1 MSKKINLAEEN
12 PDSAKVANIPE
23 RTITIKDLAKE
34 TNLSIATVSRV
45 INKINRHYSKE
56 TEKKVNDAIRRLA
69 YTPNRL
75 ASGLKKQKT
84 HSLGFIVPELDSYY
98 SEIFLGAQDIAMQ
111 YGYTNF
117 LCNANYN
124 VKLER
129 LYIENLLARRV
140 DGVVIAT
147 GLIDPGQIHRLS
159 RAGIRIA
166 LIENTVDIPDV
177 VKVLLENYKYS
188 KMAVRHLIDNGY
200 HRIGYISAPA
210 EEMKNLQ
217 ERFRGYKDALLE
229 NGLEIDESIIHF
241 NKIIRGAWDLTS
253 SGELIKA
260 IMSEKNHPDAL
271 FIISDTIAMVA
282 IQVIKSLGLK
292 IPREVGVVGFDD
304 RRFCKYL
311 DPPLTSIYQPKY
323 EIGSKI
329 TELLIKTLNGEEI
342 EDNTILLGMQL
353 SIRQS
358 SSRKTLF

>member
-1 MSKKINLAEEN
+1 MSINKKLTEDK
-12 PDSAKVANIPE
+12 PDSVKTANIPE
-23 RTITIKDLAKE
+23 RTITIKDLARE

-45 INKINRHYSKE
+45 INKINRHYSKG
-56 TEKKVNDAIRRLA
+56 TERKVNEAVQRLA
-69 YTPNRL
+69 YYPNSL

-98 SEIFLGAQDIAMQ
+98 SEIFLGAQDVSMQ

-117 LCNANYN
+117 LCNTNYN

-147 GLIDPGQIHRLS
+147 GLIDPSQIHRLFK
-159 RAGIRIA
+159 AGIRIA
-166 LIENTVDIPDV
+166 LTESNGYITDV

-200 HRIGYISAPA
+200 RRIGYVSAPA
-210 EEMKNLQ
+210 EEMENLL
-217 ERFRGYKDALLE
+217 ERFRGYKDALQE

-241 NKIIRGAWDLTS
+241 TKNIRGAWDLTS
-253 SGELIKA
+253 SSELIKS

-282 IQVIKSLGLK
+282 MQVIKNLGLK
-292 IPREVGVVGFDD
+292 IPGDVGVVGFDD

-329 TELLIKTLNGEEI
+329 TELLIKTLRGDEI
-342 EDNTILLGMQL
+342 ESKTILLEMKL

-358 SSRKTLF
+358 SSRKTED

>member
-1 MSKKINLAEEN
+1 MSKDKKLTGIG
-12 PDSAKVANIPE
+12 PDSAKIAINPE
-23 RTITIKDLAKE
+23 RTVTIKDLARE

-45 INKINRHYSKE
+45 INKIGRHYNEE
-56 TEKKVNDAIRRLA
+56 TEIKVNKAVKRLN
-69 YTPNRL
+69 YTPNRI
-75 ASGLKKQKT
+75 AWGLKKQKT

-117 LCNANYN
+117 LCNTNYN
-124 VKLER
+124 IKLER

-147 GLIDPGQIHRLS
+147 GLIDPGQIPRLS

-166 LIENTVDIPDV
+166 LTESAADISDV

-188 KMAVRHLIDNGY
+188 KMAVQHLIDNGY
-200 HRIGYISAPA
+200 RRIGYISAPP
-210 EEMKNLQ
+210 EEMENLQ
-217 ERFRGYKDALLE
+217 DRFRGYKDAIRE
-229 NGLEIDESIIHF
+229 NGMELDESIIYF
-241 NKIIRGAWDLTS
+241 SKIIRGAWDLTS
-253 SGELIKA
+253 SAELIKT
-260 IMSEKNHPDAL
+260 IMTKKNRPDAL

-282 IQVIKSLGLK
+282 MQVIKNLGLN
-292 IPREVGVVGFDD
+292 IPGDVGVVGFDD

-311 DPPLTSIYQPKY
+311 DPSLTSIYQPKY

-329 TELLIKTLNGEEI
+329 TELLIKNLGNEEI
-342 EDNTILLGMQL
+342 EKKTILLDMQL

-358 SSRKTLF
+358 SSGKTQF